1 MKWVEITIVTTEEA
15 ADLAANIMIEEGCGG
30 AAITRASVKA
40 ACSPD
45 VVLPDPIPE
54 QTTLTGYIPADEE
67 MEGRLDA
74 IARRFRELAETG
86 IDIGRG
92 EISVKPVEEKD
103 WASAWR
109 SFFKPVRVGKVLVC
123 PSWEKPEAEA
133 GDVVVRIDPGMAFGT
148 GNHPTTKLC
157 LEAIQKYIRKGD
169 RVLDAGTGSGI
180 LAIAAA
186 KLGASHVTATEIEK
200 LAVEAALKNFKR
212 NRVAHKISIYHT
224 DSPLGLANDIDLA
237 AANITADP
245 IIKMR
250 EAFRESVRRGG
261 ALIISGIVTDRA
273 EEITKKIIEAG
284 FAHIETTMD
293 DDWAAVVFRR
303 ED

>member
-1 MKWVEITIVTTEEA
+1 MKWVEIAIVTTEEA

-30 AAITRASVKA
+30 AAITGAGVRAA
-40 ACSPD
+40 DSPD
-45 VVLPDPIPE
+45 VVLPDPAPE

-74 IARRFRELAETG
+74 ITARFRGLAETG
-86 IDIGRG
+86 IDIGKG

-109 SFFKPVRVGKVLVC
+109 SFFKPVRIGKVLVC
-123 PSWEKPEAEA
+123 PSWEKPEAEPD
-133 GDVVVRIDPGMAFGT
+133 DVVLRIDPGMAFGT

-200 LAVEAALKNFKR
+200 LAVEAAARNFRR
-212 NRVAHKISIYHT
+212 NRVAHKITLYHA
-224 DSPLGLANDIDLA
+224 DSPLGLASDIDLA

-250 EAFRESVRRGG
+250 EAFRDSVTRGG
-261 ALIISGIVTDRA
+261 LLIISGVVTDRA
-273 EEITKKIIEAG
+273 EEVTNKIVEVG
-284 FAHIETTMD
+284 FTRVETSID

-303 ED
+303 EG